1 MNLYYIVEL
10 VNYVDDYAELLGT
23 FESLA
28 KAYDYILDFTNKYN
42 YQIILEYKLLA
53 QDQSKGSI
61 VSVNNYKKPSKVLY
75 LTSDVRRRRKIT
87 I

>member
-10 VNYVDDYAELLGT
+10 VDYVNDYAELLGT

-28 KAYDYILDFTNKYN
+28 KAYDYILDFTNKYK
-42 YQIILEYKLLA
+42 YQIILEYKFLA

-75 LTSDVRRRRKIT
+75 LTSDVRKRRKLT
-87 I
+87 M